1 MISRLV
7 CGAGLAVAP
16 WAQTGGIEGTWQGT
30 LHPGAVSLRLG
41 LHIGGNEKGELT
53 STLDSIDQG
62 AMGLA
67 DARTTF
73 SDRKLSLDMP
83 ALDAS
88 FEGTLNAGGNEISDT
103 FTQGAPMPVTFT
115 RVDKLDSPNRPQ
127 NPKPPV
133 GACFE

>member
-1 MISRLV
+1 
-7 CGAGLAVAP
+7 
-16 WAQTGGIEGTWQGT
+16 
-30 LHPGAVSLRLG
+30 
-41 LHIGGNEKGELT
+41 
-53 STLDSIDQG
+53 
-62 AMGLA
+62 
-67 DARTTF
+67 
-73 SDRKLSLDMP
+73 MP